1 MIKEQQTKN
10 SNKKKAI
17 TQVCQQSVHLCWD
30 IGAVEFAI
38 PQRLNNWDPG
48 KIDQKHGC
56 VIISWKLH
64 TETKWKLKRTKGTTG
79 NKKKTFFF
87 LYFYFFYFFIIFYYF
102 FIFIIIIIL
111 E

>member
-1 MIKEQQTKN
+1 MIKKQQTKN

-30 IGAVEFAI
+30 IGAVVEFAI

-56 VIISWKLH
+56 VIIS
-64 TETKWKLKRTKGTTG
+64 
-79 NKKKTFFF
+79 
-87 LYFYFFYFFIIFYYF
+87 
-102 FIFIIIIIL
+102 
-111 E
+111 